1 MVAVGSESCI
11 FDVQYILGEKL
22 GGQYIVVDNYPEI
35 AQMIKLHYGD
45 IFVCVENEADFVSKA
60 ALDGFQHGVEYY
72 LASDLAGILDA
83 VFPIQNNLCAS
94 DMFMRVYSA
103 PHKRF
108 RPCSR
113 ALYSAEVDKEGNVYA
128 CCSAWQKFPMG
139 NVLSEGLYGAWHS
152 FYAKV
157 LRLSALNGTLC
168 FCNSDTCQNAQASS
182 EEYPYRKMNPTP
194 WPYEL
199 NVAIDDMC
207 NLCCRFCRTCPP
219 KVTAEKAERRTLIA
233 EALREDLK
241 NISDLYFAGNG
252 EVFLSSTYRELI
264 ENVSPN
270 QNLNLVTNGQ
280 LYSNEL
286 VEALSKKCKSL
297 SVYVSIDAATS
308 TTYQYLRRNGDF
320 FNLLEKL
327 SLMKMQ
333 RVTGVI
339 SKLVFRFVVQKS
351 NYSEM
356 LEFISLGRKYSAD
369 YVDFTR
375 LVDSGSEYT
384 KDFLNRSLL
393 DRDGNLCGEYN
404 DWFKNPAFRNEY
416 VHIDSAFIK

>member
-1 MVAVGSESCI
+1 MIAVGSESCI
-11 FDVQYILGEKL
+11 FDVQYILGGKL
-22 GGQYIVVDNYPEI
+22 GGQYTVVDNYHHI
-35 AQMIKLHYGD
+35 AQLIRLHYGD
-45 IFVCVENEADFVSKA
+45 VFVCVENETDFVSKA
-60 ALDGFQHGVEYY
+60 AIDDFQHGVAYY
-72 LASDLAGILDA
+72 LASDLGGILDA
-83 VFPIQNNLCAS
+83 AFPVQNGLCAS
-94 DMFMRVYSA
+94 EMFMRVYSA

-108 RPCSR
+108 KPCSR
-113 ALYSAEVDKEGNVYA
+113 ALFSAEVDKEGNVYA

-139 NVLSEGLYGAWHS
+139 NVLSEGLHGAWHS

-168 FCNSDTCQNAQASS
+168 FCNSDICQNAQASS
-182 EEYPYRKMNPTP
+182 EEYMYQNMSPTT
-194 WPYEL
+194 WPHEL
-199 NVAIDDMC
+199 NVAIDDTC

-219 KVTAEKAERRTLIA
+219 AITAEKAKRRIA
-233 EALREDLK
+233 ISAVLREDLK
-241 NISDLYFAGNG
+241 NIPDIYFAGNG
-252 EVFLSSTYRELI
+252 EVFFSNTYRELV
-264 ENVSPN
+264 ENVSVN

-280 LYSNEL
+280 LYSSEF
-286 VEALSKKCKSL
+286 VRVLSHKCKSL

-327 SLMKMQ
+327 SMMRIQ
-333 RVTGVI
+333 RLNGVI
-339 SKLVFRFVVQKS
+339 SKLVFRFVVQKA
-351 NYSEM
+351 NYFEM
-356 LEFISLGRKYSAD
+356 LEFISMGRKYAAD

-384 KDFLNRSLL
+384 KDFLKRSLL
-393 DRDGNLCGEYN
+393 DMDGNLREEYS